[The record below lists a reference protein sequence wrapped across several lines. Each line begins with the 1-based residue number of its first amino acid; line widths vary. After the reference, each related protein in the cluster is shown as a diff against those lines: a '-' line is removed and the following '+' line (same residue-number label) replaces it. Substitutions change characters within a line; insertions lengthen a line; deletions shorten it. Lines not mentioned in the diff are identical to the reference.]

1 MKINEKIL
9 ERIIAAINKTA
20 PDSEIYLYGSRA
32 RGDYKK
38 LSDWDLLILLNS
50 EKIPFSIET
59 KLIDDLFEVGWDGM
73 ILQIKEK
80 FGGLRFYIGCGTQEM
95 FDLIEDAEDK
105 SITIC
110 EECGRPGT
118 LRNGGWLVTRC
129 DDCNN
134 KLQGE

>member
-1 MKINEKIL
+1 MLRQDVK
-9 ERIIAAINKTA
+9 
-20 PDSEIYLYGSRA
+20 
-32 RGDYKK
+32 DYAK
-38 LSDWDLLILLNS
+38 LALGAGWHDLVD
-50 EKIPFSIET
+50 